1 MNSAPLQERVS
12 LSGKLLAGLSSHHDT
27 ILQTDADCL
36 VLTPIHCK
44 KKNRGSKTD
53 VPVCVWCVCLAVHAE
68 RRGEKK
74 EKSSA
79 DMVSGAENVITALH
93 LSALILAHH
102 CVVGNRLTA
111 CCRHVTAKKLYAEV
125 TADSHGP
132 ARESSHNYGY

>member
-44 KKNRGSKTD
+44 KKTEEAKQTYQFVCG
-53 VPVCVWCVCLAVHAE
+53 VCVWRFMQNE
-68 RRGEKK
+68 GGKK
-74 EKSSA
+74 RKS
-79 DMVSGAENVITALH
+79 H
-93 LSALILAHH
+93 LLTWFLGQKTSLQLCICQLSSWLHH